1 MIEFGDFY
9 QQIAKS
15 PLAHW
20 LETLPAQIATW
31 QRGALHGQF
40 KQWTNA
46 VEFLPE
52 MQPYRLDLLHS
63 VTAESETPLSPGQI
77 KRIDTLLRNLMPWRK
92 GPFSLYGVDIDTE
105 WRSDWKWERVLPHL
119 SDLSGR
125 TILDVGCGSGYHLW
139 RMVGA
144 GAHLAVGID
153 PTQLFLCQFEAV
165 RKLLGGD
172 QRAHLLPLGIE
183 QLPALNAFDTVFSM
197 GVLYHRRSPLEH
209 LWQLKDQLVSE
220 GELVLETLVVEG
232 DERTVLIPG
241 DRYAQMRN
249 VYFIPSAL
257 ALKNWLEKCGFVDVR
272 IADVCQTT
280 TEEQRR
286 TDWMITESL
295 AEFLD
300 PNDPSKTVEGYPAPL
315 RAVLIAKK
323 P

>member
-139 RMVGA
+139 RMIGA
-144 GAHLAVGID
+144 GAHVAVGID

-165 RKLLGGD
+165 SKLLGGD

-272 IADVCQTT
+272 IVDVCQTN

>member
-9 QQIAKS
+9 QRIAKGPLS
-15 PLAHW
+15 PW
-20 LETLPAQIATW
+20 LNTLPSQLTAW
-31 QRGALHGQF
+31 QKESLHGKF
-40 KQWTNA
+40 KMWFNA
-46 VEFLPE
+46 VDRLPLL
-52 MQPYRLDLLHS
+52 QPEKLDLLHS
-63 VTAESETPLSPGQI
+63 VTANMLEPLPQGQREGI
-77 KRIDTLLRNLMPWRK
+77 ENLLRNLMPWRK
-92 GPFSLYGVDIDTE
+92 GPFSLYDVEIYTE
-105 WRSDWKWERVLPHL
+105 WRSDWKWDRVLPHISSL
-119 SDLSGR
+119 AGR
-125 TILDVGCGSGYHLW
+125 TILDVGCGSGYHMW
-139 RMVGA
+139 RMIGA

-165 RKLLGGD
+165 RKLLGND

-209 LWQLKDQLVSE
+209 LWQLKDQLVKD

-232 DERTVLIPG
+232 DENTVLVPG

-272 IADVCQTT
+272 SADVCVTT

-286 TDWMITESL
+286 TEWMTTESL

-300 PNDPSKTVEGYPAPL
+300 PDDRTKTIEGYPAPI
-315 RAVLIAKK
+315 RAVLIATK